1 MKRKVLSVI
10 LCLFTVALSAQDN
23 TYNLM
28 PVPQSLKANGSNCRV
43 NKSFT
48 IAVTGKPGDRVYKE
62 ASRALRRLDNR
73 MGFFFKQG
81 NIDSKDTSLSA
92 TVLIDVKRPTILSL
106 HEDESYKLSGTTSQI
121 KIIANTDLGAIRALE
136 TLQQLLSVDDAGYY
150 FPGVDIV
157 DAPRFPWRGLLLDI
171 TLHWMPMDVVK
182 RTLDA
187 MAAVKMNVFHMH
199 LTEDQLFGI
208 ESKVYPRLTS
218 VGAEGNFY
226 TQENIKEII
235 AYADQRGIRVV
246 PEFDVPGHC
255 TAMLKAYPQLASV
268 KRDYELQRYFGV
280 FDPALDVTKEYTYAF
295 LDTLFTEMSQLF
307 PDEYFHIGG
316 DENTGKDWERSPD
329 TKAYMQQK
337 GMTTYLQLQ
346 TEFISR
352 LLPILQKNGKK
363 MMGWDEIL
371 QPGVP
376 HDIMIQ
382 SWRGTA
388 SLVEAA
394 KKGYTGLLST
404 GYYIDLIQPTDFH
417 YLVDPVPADANLTV
431 EQQKLIVGGEATMWT
446 EHVTPETVDS
456 RIWPRTAAIAE
467 RLWSAATVKD
477 IDDMYSRLD
486 KINLYLEGLGTTQIK
501 NKSMLMRRLAN
512 GYNTT
517 ALEVLV
523 DVIEPLKIYER
534 NEGDTMYTV
543 FSPYTKIADVATPDQ
558 KVAREFR
565 NTVSAYCSSKDKT
578 KRAAI
583 IEKLNL
589 WKKNDAA
596 FKQLIK
602 QSPVLQEVAIL
613 STNLALIATIG
624 LQAVHYIISKTSP
637 PSGWADKSF
646 QLTKNAMQQ
655 GGRCELQ
662 VVKAIN
668 QLIVTAAKKSYSYFR
683 EEKL

>member
-1 MKRKVLSVI
+1 M
-10 LCLFTVALSAQDN
+10 
-23 TYNLM
+23 
-28 PVPQSLKANGSNCRV
+28 
-43 NKSFT
+43 
-48 IAVTGKPGDRVYKE
+48 
-62 ASRALRRLDNR
+62 
-73 MGFFFKQG
+73 
-81 NIDSKDTSLSA
+81 
-92 TVLIDVKRPTILSL
+92 
-106 HEDESYKLSGTTSQI
+106 
-121 KIIANTDLGAIRALE
+121 
-136 TLQQLLSVDDAGYY
+136 
-150 FPGVDIV
+150 
-157 DAPRFPWRGLLLDI
+157 
-171 TLHWMPMDVVK
+171 
-182 RTLDA
+182 
-187 MAAVKMNVFHMH
+187 
-199 LTEDQLFGI
+199 
-208 ESKVYPRLTS
+208 
-218 VGAEGNFY
+218 
-226 TQENIKEII
+226 
-235 AYADQRGIRVV
+235 
-246 PEFDVPGHC
+246 
-255 TAMLKAYPQLASV
+255 
-268 KRDYELQRYFGV
+268 

-295 LDTLFTEMSQLF
+295 LDTLFTEMSRLF

-337 GMTTYLQLQ
+337 SMTTYLQLQ

-417 YLVDPVPADANLTV
+417 YLVDPIPANANLT
-431 EQQKLIVGGEATMWT
+431 EQQQKFIVGGEATMWT

-477 IDDMYSRLD
+477 VGDMYRRLD

-501 NKSMLMRRLAN
+501 NKGMLMRRLAN
-512 GYNTT
+512 GYNTS

-565 NTVSAYCSSKDKT
+565 NTVSAYCISKDKT
-578 KRAAI
+578 KQASI
-583 IEKLNL
+583 VEKLSL

-602 QSPVLQEVAIL
+602 QSPVLQEAAIL

-624 LQAVHYIISKTSP
+624 LEAVHYIATKTSP
-637 PSGWADKSF
+637 SSSWKINS
-646 QLTKNAMQQ
+646 LTVTKKATQQ

-662 VVKAIN
+662 VDMAIN
-668 QLIVTAAKKSYSYFR
+668 QLIVTAAKK
-683 EEKL
+683 